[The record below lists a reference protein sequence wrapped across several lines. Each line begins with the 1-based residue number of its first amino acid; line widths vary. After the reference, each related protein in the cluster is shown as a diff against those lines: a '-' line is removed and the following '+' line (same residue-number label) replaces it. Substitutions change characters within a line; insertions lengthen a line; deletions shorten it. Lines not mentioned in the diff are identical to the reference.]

1 MRVEST
7 SNTEAVREASSNPQQ
22 REAQDT
28 QDAPQ
33 SPESPDAADA
43 PTAEDLTETR
53 EQEAPV
59 ELEIDGVEPRRR
71 LREDRLDRDL
81 DDLVADYLEGE
92 LDRLNDFVRAFDKRF
107 DFQIHEESNDYFIQ
121 VWDIVEDELIREIPP
136 EDVLDLAAR
145 LDEMIG
151 IIFDERR

>member
-7 SNTEAVREASSNPQQ
+7 SNADAVREVSADEQQ
-22 REAQDT
+22 REA
-28 QDAPQ
+28 
-33 SPESPDAADA
+33 PEQPDSPDAADA
-43 PTAEDLTETR
+43 PTADELTETR
-53 EQEAPV
+53 EEGPPV
-59 ELEIDGVEPRRR
+59 EIEIDGAEPRKR

-81 DDLVADYLEGE
+81 EDLVADYLEGE

-107 DFQIHEESNDYFIQ
+107 DFQVHEQADEYFVQ

-136 EDVLDLAAR
+136 EDMLDLAAR

-151 IIFDERR
+151 IIFDEHR

>member
-1 MRVEST
+1 MRVEPT
-7 SNTEAVREASSNPQQ
+7 ANV
-22 REAQDT
+22 
-28 QDAPQ
+28 
-33 SPESPDAADA
+33 DAAREVSSERPEGTVSSDAASA
-43 PTAEDLTETR
+43 PTAEELTATR
-53 EQEAPV
+53 EEGSPV
-59 ELEIDGVEPRRR
+59 ELEIESARPRRR
-71 LREDRLDRDL
+71 LRESRLDRDL

-107 DFQIHEESNDYFIQ
+107 DFQVHEQAEQYIVQ
-121 VWDIVEDELIREIPP
+121 VWDVVEDELIREIPP